1 MVPEPNV
8 SCSKETSKRKDIKK
22 PTAAAACVNKIIV
35 GFLGCSG
42 RITDAILRAF
52 FFKRRA
58 VGNIAKLPLF
68 F

>member
-52 FFKRRA
+52 FLS
-58 VGNIAKLPLF
+58 GEQWGI
-68 F
+68 